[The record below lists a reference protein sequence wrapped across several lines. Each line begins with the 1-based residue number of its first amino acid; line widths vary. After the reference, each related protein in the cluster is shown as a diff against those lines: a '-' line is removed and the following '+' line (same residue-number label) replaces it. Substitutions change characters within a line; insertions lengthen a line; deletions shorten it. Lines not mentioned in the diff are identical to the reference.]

1 MWLQLRVDWRT
12 KALCLLTS
20 TVASQK
26 KQSLKTERGAWQ
38 CPFHIA
44 QAPALLSNAFG
55 AICMLLPTVPSALML
70 LQLGS
75 LSNLMMTNTAV
86 FLICSWPKNP
96 TIFFL
101 FFFLEK
107 GDLSAFFLP

>member
-1 MWLQLRVDWRT
+1 MGLQLGADQWT
-12 KALCLLTS
+12 EALTCCLL
-20 TVASQK
+20 QQHHK
-26 KQSLKTERGAWQ
+26 KQSSEIERRTWQ

-44 QAPALLSNAFG
+44 QALALLSNAFG

-96 TIFFL
+96 NYFYFFL
-101 FFFLEK
+101 FFLGGGNK
-107 GDLSAFFLP
+107 